1 MNLDELEIT
10 DELAKQLEESIAELL
25 KQRESKLLES
35 VDAVIAEKL
44 TPQMQ
49 VKFMALVEEKE
60 SEMKAKLSAQI
71 KSLQESHKKELQKLT
86 EEKDSEIEKLN
97 ESISA
102 YSEYVINEHEE
113 EINELKE
120 SADAYGQYVLEE
132 STKKIDTY
140 LDYVVESF
148 VKDNQEKLVENS
160 EYIKMKRIFE
170 GFKQT
175 FSGASYE
182 LDGSPLLDEMKSK
195 LEENSEMYNKLN
207 NDYVQLKTN
216 YDKVKRKLVQ
226 EEVLD
231 KYSLS
236 IAQKERIA
244 TLAEKVNF
252 ETIGEFETG
261 LTLIIE
267 EVTATKEKN
276 KSVENQVAT
285 MLINENVNVRET
297 QPVNN
302 DDIMQRY
309 FEECNRLPSYKY
321 TNS

>member
-1 MNLDELEIT
+1 MILDELEIT

-25 KQRESKLLES
+25 KQREAKLLES

-60 SEMKAKLSAQI
+60 SEMKEKLSSQL
-71 KSLQESHKKELQKLT
+71 KSLQESHKKELQKLA
-86 EEKDSEIEKLN
+86 EEKDAEIEKLN
-97 ESISA
+97 ESITA
-102 YSEYVINEHEE
+102 YSEYVIAEHEE
-113 EINELKE
+113 EIQALKE
-120 SADAYGQYVLEE
+120 SAESYGEYILKE

-140 LDYVVESF
+140 LDYVVENF
-148 VKDNQEKLVENS
+148 IKDNQEKLVENS

-170 GFKQT
+170 GFRQT
-175 FSGASYE
+175 FSGAAYE
-182 LDGSPLLDEMKSK
+182 LDGSPLLDEMKTK
-195 LEENSEMYNKLN
+195 LEEHNEMYNKLN

-231 KYSLS
+231 KFNLS
-236 IAQKERIA
+236 DTQKERVV

-252 ETIGEFETG
+252 STIGEFESG

-267 EVTATKEKN
+267 EVVAIKEKPA
-276 KSVENQVAT
+276 KSVEEQINT
-285 MLINENVNVRET
+285 MLINENVEVRQT
-297 QPVNN
+297 TVINN
-302 DDIMQRY
+302 DDIMQKY
-309 FEECNRLPSYKY
+309 ILECDRLTPYKI
-321 TNS
+321 